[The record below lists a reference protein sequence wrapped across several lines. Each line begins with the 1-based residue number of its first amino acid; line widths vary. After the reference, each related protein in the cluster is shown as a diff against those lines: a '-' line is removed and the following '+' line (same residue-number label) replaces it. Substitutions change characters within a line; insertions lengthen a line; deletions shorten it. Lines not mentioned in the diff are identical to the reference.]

1 MRPRKSTKGANK
13 ISLLC
18 LLCLLCLFVAGCHI
32 PPDPDVRIV
41 PEVEP
46 QPPRVGQATITVRV
60 IQPSSGKPITGAQV
74 RLEGNMSH
82 AGMAAVFAEA
92 PEVEPGLY
100 RTNMEFTMAG
110 DWVLSV
116 YVTLSDGLHV
126 DRQFE
131 IKGVAPA

>member
-1 MRPRKSTKGANK
+1 MG
-13 ISLLC
+13 LC
-18 LLCLLCLFVAGCHI
+18 LSCLFVAAIAGCLI
-32 PPDPDVRIV
+32 VKPDPDVKIV

-60 IQPSSGKPITGAQV
+60 TQPSTGKPITGANV

-82 AGMAAVFAEA
+82 AGMAAVFAETT
-92 PEVEPGLY
+92 EVEPGLY

-110 DWVLSV
+110 DWLLSV
-116 YVTLSDGLHV
+116 YVTLREGLHV

-131 IKGVAPA
+131 IKGVGPA

>member
-1 MRPRKSTKGANK
+1 MPQRGRGTNTITG
-13 ISLLC
+13 
-18 LLCLLCLFVAGCHI
+18 LCLLCLFMAGLTGCHI
-32 PPDPDVRIV
+32 QPDPDVKIA

-46 QPPRVGQATITVRV
+46 RPPRVGQVTITVRV
-60 IQPSSGKPITGAQV
+60 TQPSTGKPIIGANV

-82 AGMAAVFAEA
+82 AGMAAVFAETT
-92 PEVEPGLY
+92 EVEPGLY

-110 DWVLSV
+110 DWLLSV
-116 YVTLSDGLHV
+116 YVTLRDGLHV

>member
-1 MRPRKSTKGANK
+1 MLPHRGTKGANK
-13 ISLLC
+13 IIS
-18 LLCLLCLFVAGCHI
+18 LCLLCLFVGCHI
-32 PPDPDVRIV
+32 QPDPDVKIV

-46 QPPRVGQATITVRV
+46 HRVGQVTVTVRV
-60 IQPSSGKPITGAQV
+60 TQPSTGKPITGANV

-82 AGMAAVFAEA
+82 AGMAAVFAETT
-92 PEVEPGLY
+92 EIEPGLY

-110 DWVLSV
+110 DWLLSV
-116 YVTLSDGLHV
+116 YVTLKEGLHV

>member
-1 MRPRKSTKGANK
+1 M
-13 ISLLC
+13 
-18 LLCLLCLFVAGCHI
+18 CLLCLFVGGISGCLI
-32 PPDPDVRIV
+32 IKPDPDVKIV

-46 QPPRVGQATITVRV
+46 HRVGQVTITVRV
-60 IQPSSGKPITGAQV
+60 TQPSTGKPITGAQV

-92 PEVEPGLY
+92 SEVEPGLY

-110 DWVLSV
+110 DWLLSV
-116 YVTLSDGLHV
+116 YVTLKEGLHV

>member
-1 MRPRKSTKGANK
+1 
-13 ISLLC
+13 
-18 LLCLLCLFVAGCHI
+18 
-32 PPDPDVRIV
+32 
-41 PEVEP
+41 
-46 QPPRVGQATITVRV
+46 
-60 IQPSSGKPITGAQV
+60 
-74 RLEGNMSH
+74 MSH

-92 PEVEPGLY
+92 PEVGPGLY